1 MGRKQKGSV
10 SVEAAL
16 VLPIFIY
23 AFLMVWSVT
32 NVIHAQAFI
41 QVGINQAAKELSQY
55 GYILAKAGVIEWDTK
70 NREKAEKFKTSTDD
84 VVDKLV
90 NFTEAIQN
98 GVDGTVSETGTGSSM
113 KEMAGSVV
121 SGLTSSPDNF
131 EAIMTS
137 GNALFSSGKT
147 YFSNPKELLSG
158 LVAVFTS
165 EGSSLVKSRLIAAP
179 IGKALMEKY
188 LKTMT
193 SDPDTYLEKLGVVD
207 GIDGL
212 NFNAS
217 TLFDDGSTINLTV
230 IYQAAIQY
238 PFFGEQKMVF
248 KINASTGIW
257 GAGLRAASSSSSSGT
272 STAGGSSTSTSDGSD
287 TGTSGG
293 SSTDTADSGVWAL
306 APVTRG
312 KKLVSAIKCENPTKA
327 VAAGAGYDLY
337 DKGSNR
343 FSSIFSLDPTSSSY
357 RADSGEYNQEAIL
370 SKLRYYATRAVSN
383 AEDETSVKMEDG
395 NVYEV
400 AKKTAKK
407 YEVILAIPASES
419 DKSGI
424 WDEMAKKI
432 QGEMGVTISI
442 TYRN

>member
-10 SVEAAL
+10 SVETAL

-98 GVDGTVSETGTGSSM
+98 GVDGTVSETGTGSGM
-113 KEMAGSVV
+113 KEIAGSVV
-121 SGLTSSPDNF
+121 SGLTSNPDNF

-137 GNALFSSGKT
+137 GSALFSSGKT

-193 SDPDTYLEKLGVVD
+193 DDPDAYLKHLGVVD

-217 TLFDDGSTINLTV
+217 TLFDDGTTINLTV
-230 IYQAAIQY
+230 IYQAAIRY

-272 STAGGSSTSTSDGSD
+272 STSGGSD
-287 TGTSGG
+287 TGTSGDG
-293 SSTDTADSGVWAL
+293 STGTTDSGVWAL
-306 APVTRG
+306 ASATRG
-312 KKLVSAIKCENPTKA
+312 KQLASAIKNENPTKA
-327 VAAGAGYDLY
+327 VAAGAEYDLY
-337 DKGSNR
+337 DRGSNQ
-343 FSSIFSLDPTSSSY
+343 FSSIFSLDPTGSSY
-357 RADSGEYNQEAIL
+357 SADSGDYNQEAIL
-370 SKLRYYATRAVSN
+370 SKLRYYANRAVSK
-383 AEDETSVKMEDG
+383 AESETSVKMQDG

-400 AKKTAKK
+400 PKKTEKK

-419 DKSGI
+419 GKSGT
-424 WDEMAKKI
+424 WDEMAKKV
-432 QGEMGVTISI
+432 QEETGVTISI